1 MLSFSSAMKLSR
13 YTLFSLAGMFFV
25 FAIWALVGFGYPSTP
40 TLIALNGTSK
50 VLAFA
55 ASVTLFLQ
63 IQPEV

>member
-1 MLSFSSAMKLSR
+1 MLSFSTATKLSR

-40 TLIALNGTSK
+40 ILIALNGISK

-55 ASVTLFLQ
+55 TSVTLFLPS
-63 IQPEV
+63 IPEE